1 MQGGAFTEQH
11 KQKGQVLSA
20 LKAGSED
27 EGVLGCQAGIICLLS
42 CLALYIEEDRSL

>member
-11 KQKGQVLSA
+11 KRKGQLKSA

-27 EGVLGCQAGIICLLS
+27 EGMLGGQAGIICLLP
-42 CLALYIEEDRSL
+42 CLALDIEEDRSL

>member
-1 MQGGAFTEQH
+1 MQGGAFIEQQ

-27 EGVLGCQAGIICLLS
+27 EGVLGG
-42 CLALYIEEDRSL
+42 